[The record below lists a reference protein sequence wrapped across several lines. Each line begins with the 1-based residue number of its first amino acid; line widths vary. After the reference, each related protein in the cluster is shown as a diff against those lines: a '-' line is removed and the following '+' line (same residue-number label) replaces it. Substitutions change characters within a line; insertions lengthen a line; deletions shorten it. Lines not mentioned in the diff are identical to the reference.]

1 MLARW
6 GSQHAMMLRMI
17 RLHKP
22 LQAYFNN
29 HFSSRALHAT
39 EWRSIREFTS
49 ILDPAAIV
57 TAQIQGGRHGF
68 IGKAIN
74 DYTCLFSSMVDDT
87 QEVRDLDDPHNG
99 PRTEVSRNT
108 LNTEVQ
114 RALEVMTQDMGQ
126 RNLGKAILDIEA
138 INLVLDHRFKSCCT
152 GVCLNGG
159 PPLRAQVGTAMQGL
173 CYQFVG
179 NVGAVDK
186 GDGGAGGAGEPG
198 GEGAGG
204 NEAAGGGGAE
214 GGDAAPVPKIS
225 RMEKIRRQRSLLVVQ
240 PDAGAGAEEDLSRS
254 TAAEREFE
262 DYMKM
267 PPAANSH
274 DFNLLN
280 AWKSYATDGV
290 DAKTG
295 KVVTPARLP
304 HIGRLARLHLGIDAT
319 SCQAERNSSALS
331 ALLGGLQ
338 SNLERRK
345 VEMMMLLKLSQQLI
359 PGLAD
364 VLQQV
369 ANLKDATAAGNV
381 VSLS

>member
-6 GSQHAMMLRMI
+6 GSQHAIMLRMT
-17 RLHKP
+17 RLHKL

-29 HFSSRALHAT
+29 HFSSRALYAT
-39 EWRSIREFTS
+39 EWRSIWQFAS
-49 ILDPAAIV
+49 ILDSAAIV
-57 TAQIQGGRHGF
+57 TAQIQGARHGF
-68 IGKAIN
+68 IGKEIN
-74 DYTCLFSSMVDDT
+74 DSTCLFSSMVDDT
-87 QEVRDLDDPHNG
+87 QEIRDLDDPHNG
-99 PRTEVSRNT
+99 PRTEVSKNT

-159 PPLRAQVGTAMQGL
+159 PALRAQVGTAMQGL

-186 GDGGAGGAGEPG
+186 GDGGAAGAGETG
-198 GEGAGG
+198 GGGAGG

-240 PDAGAGAEEDLSRS
+240 PDAEEDLSRS

-274 DFNLLN
+274 DFDLLN
-280 AWKSYATDGV
+280 AWKSSATDGV

-295 KVVTPARLP
+295 KVITPARLP
-304 HIGRLARLHLGIDAT
+304 HIGLLARLHLGIDAT
-319 SCQAERNSSALS
+319 SCQAERNFSALS
-331 ALLGGLQ
+331 ALLCDLQ
-338 SNLERRK
+338 SNLGRRK
-345 VEMMMLLKLSQQLI
+345 VEMMTLLKLNQQLI

-369 ANLKDATAAGNV
+369 ADLKDATAAGNV

>member
-1 MLARW
+1 
-6 GSQHAMMLRMI
+6 MMLRMI

-29 HFSSRALHAT
+29 HFFSSRALHAT
-39 EWRSIREFTS
+39 EWRSIRQFAS

-68 IGKAIN
+68 IGKATN
-74 DYTCLFSSMVDDT
+74 DFTCLFSSMVDDT
-87 QEVRDLDDPHNG
+87 QEIRDLDDPHNG
-99 PRTEVSRNT
+99 PRTEVSKNT

-138 INLVLDHRFKSCCT
+138 INLVLDHRFKSCYT

-159 PPLRAQVGTAMQGL
+159 PALRAQVGTAMQGL
-173 CYQFVG
+173 CYEFVG
-179 NVGAVDK
+179 SVGAVDK
-186 GDGGAGGAGEPG
+186 GDDGGATGAGEPV

-225 RMEKIRRQRSLLVVQ
+225 RMEKIRRRRSLLVVQ
-240 PDAGAGAEEDLSRS
+240 PNAGAGAEEDLSRS

-267 PPAANSH
+267 PPAAHSH
-274 DFNLLN
+274 DFDLLN

-304 HIGRLARLHLGIDAT
+304 HIGLVARLNLGIDAT
-319 SCQAERNSSALS
+319 SCQAERNFSALS
-331 ALLGGLQ
+331 ALPGDLQ
-338 SNLERRK
+338 SNLGRRK
-345 VEMMMLLKLSQQLI
+345 VEMMMLLMLNQQLI
-359 PGLAD
+359 PGLAN

-369 ANLKDATAAGNV
+369 ADLKDATAAGNV